1 MVEMKTIMTTAVLL
15 AALGGGSAMAQGL
28 PPGYGAWQSGWRGN
42 AEAQQAQA
50 LHAPQA
56 AKTRPDGRAALARN
70 SFFFPLALN
79 AKGEASRGG

>member
-1 MVEMKTIMTTAVLL
+1 MRTIMTTAVLL
-15 AALGGGSAMAQGL
+15 TAIGGGAATAQGL

-56 AKTRPDGRAALARN
+56 AKTRPDGRATLARN
-70 SFFFPLALN
+70 SFSFPLALA
-79 AKGEASRGG
+79 AKGASRGG

>member
-1 MVEMKTIMTTAVLL
+1 MKRIVTTAILL
-15 AALGGGSAMAQGL
+15 AALGGGAMAQGL

-56 AKTRPDGRAALARN
+56 AKTRPDGRATLARN
-70 SFFFPLALN
+70 SFFFPLALA
-79 AKGEASRGG
+79 AKGASRGG